1 MNVNIKINRG
11 SLILILVIILCLE
24 IIFLLIN
31 PPTSH
36 YIGEL
41 VNGSGAILINAPC
54 GTIVRAYIELTNYGT
69 TPARIYLPNNTV
81 VILGP
86 GQSTQTSL
94 LIMPKVYVLCSSG
107 FSGSIVEIVEGNTT
121 SSIMAIMAINT
132 AVIRI
137 VGDVFIYVNYW
148 VIRL

>member
-1 MNVNIKINRG
+1 MKVNVKINRG

-31 PPTSH
+31 PPASH

-41 VNGSGAILINAPC
+41 VNGSGTILINAPC

-94 LIMPKVYVLCSSG
+94 LIMPKAYVLCSSA
-107 FSGSIVEIVEGNTT
+107 FSGSIVEIIEGNTT
-121 SSIMAIMAINT
+121 PPIMAINT
-132 AVIRI
+132 ATIRI
-137 VGDVFIYVNYW
+137 VGDVFTYVNYW